1 MKHTFLYILVLLSL
15 PVKAQQAAL
24 LDSIEAHNTSL
35 RALRAQVDAEV
46 WQNKAELRL
55 SDPEAEVGY
64 MFGTPKGVPNRVNVN
79 VSQPLDWGVIT
90 GRKRKWAEAGNQV
103 SQGNYR
109 LQRQAVLSEAYL
121 GLTQVVYYNRLCNE
135 LAERLRLAKEVQ
147 ALYEKK
153 FAQGDIN
160 QLEVNKVKLNASVA
174 QADLQ
179 RAESERQTLLLD
191 LQRMNG
197 GLPLHC
203 PDTLYASAPL
213 PSLADLQ
220 QSVAAE
226 HPQIA
231 GGQAAIAQSE
241 QQLKLSRSEAWPTF
255 SVGFAGEYVKGT
267 NYSGLTLGLSLPLW
281 GNSRTKVRQSRAEL
295 VARKLDLA
303 DARTQLASSVQQQ
316 YASAL
321 ALQQTA
327 DRLSS
332 EIQVVSNAH
341 LLRRSLDE
349 GQISLLDY
357 LLELSFYYDARTAQ
371 LEAERDARLAVAALR
386 SYLL

>member
-1 MKHTFLYILVLLSL
+1 MKHTLLYILVLLSL

>member
-1 MKHTFLYILVLLSL
+1 MKHTLLYILVLLSL

-24 LDSIEAHNTSL
+24 LDSIEAHNTTL

-64 MFGTPKGVPNRVNVN
+64 MFGTPKGVPNRVNVS

-90 GRKRKWAEAGNQV
+90 GRKCKWAEAGNQV

-109 LQRQAVLSEAYL
+109 LQRQAVLGEAYL

>member
-1 MKHTFLYILVLLSL
+1 MKHTLLYILVLLSL

-24 LDSIEAHNTSL
+24 LDSIEAHNTTL

-64 MFGTPKGVPNRVNVN
+64 MFGTPKGVPNRVNVS

-109 LQRQAVLSEAYL
+109 LQRQAVLGEAYL

-231 GGQAAIAQSE
+231 SGQAAIAQSE

>member
-1 MKHTFLYILVLLSL
+1 MKHTLLYILVLLSL

-24 LDSIEAHNTSL
+24 LDSIEAHNTTL

-64 MFGTPKGVPNRVNVN
+64 MFGTPKGVPNRVNVS